1 MSKSKSLN
9 AYSPD
14 GRIYQI
20 EYAMTA
26 MTLGTTCIG
35 YEGKDFTLLVS
46 EKKILN
52 KLQVPSSIVKHI
64 KIFDNI
70 LMGFSGI
77 SSDTRVITEKARDF
91 CLDHYL
97 NFNEPPTVAALAQ
110 YLCDLALNFGEKEWD
125 KKILGRPFGVTLL
138 LAGDCLM
145 TVDPSG
151 SYRRYKAKSIGMDVD
166 IKIGDYSLE
175 EAIKHLLMALRGCMR
190 EKMTSENIEIGYVNK
205 DGVHR
210 MTMEEIQ
217 TILNEIIFEEVN

>member
-1 MSKSKSLN
+1 MSESKSLN
-9 AYSPD
+9 AYSPE

-26 MTLGTTCIG
+26 MTLGTTSIG

-77 SSDTRVITEKARDF
+77 SSDTRVITEKARQF
-91 CLDHYL
+91 CVNHFFK
-97 NFNEPPTVAALAQ
+97 FNEPPTVAALAQ
-110 YLCDLALNFGEKEWD
+110 HLCDLALNFGEAEWD
-125 KKILGRPFGVTLL
+125 NKILGRPFGVTLL
-138 LAGDCLM
+138 LAGDSLV

-151 SYRRYKAKSIGMDVD
+151 SYRRYKAKSIG
-166 IKIGDYSLE
+166 
-175 EAIKHLLMALRGCMR
+175 
-190 EKMTSENIEIGYVNK
+190 
-205 DGVHR
+205 
-210 MTMEEIQ
+210 
-217 TILNEIIFEEVN
+217 